1 MLEIAVAQILAR
13 SPSDTAS
20 YETPLEYFEE
30 ELLRARLLLAA
41 CVGAGGEG
49 VWIEME
55 DGQMAAEV
63 AAQKLDDAIQARL
76 AITTPSPWSRLLPPG
91 AELSSGERL
100 IAVLAAGSELDGP
113 TAADMERVL
122 GRSNQPGV
130 PLALFDRL
138 LGTSLADRLLLRQ
151 TLLAPQGALLG
162 HALVRLHRSDLQG
175 EAPRLRATLP
185 LVAVLAGGP
194 VPDLSLEAISA
205 LHPRERLAVEELV
218 VPASLSEGFWR
229 FYPTGDPDAASA
241 TYWPVVLVTGTHGVG
256 KTAFIHAVAAR
267 LGRSVREVACDR
279 LAAGKRPHEVLER
292 LEEGALV
299 GREVLHLDAALALAG
314 REAPGRYELGRLL
327 LRHRVPIFLE
337 VAGQSHLDPGL
348 LDRIDMVIPLAVPA
362 PGDRAPILASHLPRA
377 RDAGGGAQGIDL
389 PAICE
394 RYELGGRALAR
405 AGHLA
410 GEAARRRTPEDPVV
424 TAQDLDAAVALQL
437 HGDLGEMSERR
448 PLLVRL
454 EDLVL
459 PQDTMEQIA
468 EILQACQVRAQVLS
482 SWGFGRRLAKGRGLC
497 LLFHGDPGTG
507 KTHCAEV
514 LAMELGMELYQVSL
528 PRIVSKWVGET
539 ERNIERIFIA
549 ARQSRAVLLFDEA
562 DSLLASRTRVE
573 SSNDRWANMETNY
586 LLQQIEH
593 YDGIVVLTTNLVK
606 NLDPAMERRIAYRV
620 EFPFPDA
627 EARALIWETLI
638 PREAPL
644 AAGVDFGKLGRDF
657 ELSGGHIKNAVLRA
671 ACRAMAARGKLTM
684 DGLQEAAET
693 EYHSR
698 GRLVQQR

>member
-1 MLEIAVAQILAR
+1 V
-13 SPSDTAS
+13 
-20 YETPLEYFEE
+20 
-30 ELLRARLLLAA
+30 LL
-41 CVGAGGEG
+41 
-49 VWIEME
+49 
-55 DGQMAAEV
+55 DQ
-63 AAQKLDDAIQARL
+63 
-76 AITTPSPWSRLLPPG
+76 
-91 AELSSGERL
+91 
-100 IAVLAAGSELDGP
+100 
-113 TAADMERVL
+113 
-122 GRSNQPGV
+122 
-130 PLALFDRL
+130 L
-138 LGTSLADRLLLRQ
+138 LGTNLTDRLLLRQ
-151 TLLAPQGALLG
+151 RLLHPQGALLG
-162 HALVRLHRSDLQG
+162 HGLVRLRCDDLQG
-175 EAPRLRATLP
+175 ETPRLRATLP
-185 LVAVLAGGP
+185 LIAALAGGP
-194 VPDLSLEAISA
+194 VPDLSLEGISS
-205 LHPRERLAVEELV
+205 LHPRERLAVEQLV
-218 VPASLSEGFWR
+218 LPASLSERFWR
-229 FYPTGDPDAASA
+229 FYPTAPTGDLDAAPP
-241 TYWPVVLVTGTHGVG
+241 TYWPVVLVTGPQGVG
-256 KTAFIHAVAAR
+256 KTAFVHAVAAR
-267 LGRSVREVACDR
+267 LGHSVREVACDR
-279 LAAGKRPHEVLER
+279 LAAGRHSHLVLER
-292 LEEGALV
+292 LEEAALV
-299 GREVLHLDAALALAG
+299 GREVLHLDAALALVG

-327 LRHRVPIFLE
+327 LRHRVPVFLE
-337 VAGQSHLDPGL
+337 VAAQSNLDPGL
-348 LDRIDMVIPLAVPA
+348 LDRVDIVVPLGVPL
-362 PGDRAPILASHLPRA
+362 PGDRAPILASHLPP
-377 RDAGGGAQGIDL
+377 DAGGGAKAPGIDL

-405 AGHLA
+405 AAHLA
-410 GEAARRRTPEDPVV
+410 GEAARRRAPQAPVV

-448 PLLVRL
+448 PLLLRL

-459 PQDTMEQIA
+459 PRETMEQIV

-514 LAMELGMELYQVSL
+514 LAMELGLELYQVSL

-573 SSNDRWANMETNY
+573 SANDRWANMETNY

-593 YDGIVVLTTNLVK
+593 YDGIVILTTNLVK

-627 EARALIWETLI
+627 ESRALIWETLI

-644 AAGVDFGKLGRDF
+644 TAGVDFAQLGRDF

-671 ACRAMAARGKLTM
+671 ACRAMAAGGKLTM
-684 DGLQEAAET
+684 AALREAAET